1 MNNRAFI
8 IDGKQVSK
16 YISLILRHKPES
28 AGITLDEHGW
38 ADTKELIA
46 GVEKKYPFFGMSMLR
61 DIVRYDEKQRYSFN
75 EDMTKIRANQG
86 HSIPVDLELEAK
98 EPPRFLYHGTARKYE
113 ESISKNGLIPKS
125 RQYVHLSADIETART
140 VGLRHAK
147 SESELVIYMI
157 PALKMHENGYEFFLS
172 ENGVWLTK
180 KVPSVFL
187 LNCLF

>member
-1 MNNRAFI
+1 MDLNR
-8 IDGKQVSK
+8 VSK
-16 YISLILRHKPES
+16 YISLILRHKPEE
-28 AGITLDEHGW
+28 AGITLDKHGW
-38 ADTKELIA
+38 ANTNELVA
-46 GVEKKYPFFGMSMLR
+46 GVKKKFPEFGKAQLIL
-61 DIVRYDEKQRYSFN
+61 IVETDEKNRYSFGN
-75 EDMTKIRANQG
+75 GYNKIRANQG

-113 ESISKNGLIPKS
+113 ESIEKNGLIPKS
-125 RQYVHLSADIETART
+125 RQYVHLSADIETARI

-147 SESELVIYMI
+147 DESQLVIYMI